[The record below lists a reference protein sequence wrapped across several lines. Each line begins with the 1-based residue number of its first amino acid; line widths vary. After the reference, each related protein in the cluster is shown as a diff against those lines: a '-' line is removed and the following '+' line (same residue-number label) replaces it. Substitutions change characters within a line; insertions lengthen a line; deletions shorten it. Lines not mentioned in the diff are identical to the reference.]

1 MYWNFSTNSCQ
12 ADDPT
17 SGGGGACDGGWDC
30 TYGNPLLENNS
41 CCDASPILI
50 DVTGNGFTLT
60 DKAGGVIF

>member
-1 MYWNFSTNSCQ
+1 MGLYWNFASNTCEEPSPG
-12 ADDPT
+12 DPCAG
-17 SGGGGACDGGWDC
+17 SWDC